1 METPKI
7 TIAKTSADTRIKLT
21 ASDRRKHMRKSSAT
35 RAVELMA
42 KENPEESLDERDER
56 IRCATGL
63 PLETIRQIRSTV
75 SFRGPEW

>member
-1 METPKI
+1 
-7 TIAKTSADTRIKLT
+7 
-21 ASDRRKHMRKSSAT
+21 MRKSTAT

-56 IRCATGL
+56 IRRATGL

-75 SFRGPEW
+75 SFRGPAW